1 MRNRTRFIFLV
12 ISLGLCLLNSL
23 PLWAAIEIKIG
34 SVAPERSPWHTALL
48 KMAREW
54 ETISE
59 GQVKIRV
66 YPGGIAGSELDM
78 IRKIRL
84 GVLQGAVLTNMGM
97 MRIEKSVLVFNLP
110 FLFSSEEE
118 FNYVFSRLK
127 PIFETRME
135 ENGFKIV
142 QWTQSGWVYF
152 FTKGPVLYPDDLKRY
167 KISITK
173 DDPELEQ
180 VWEKMGYKV
189 VPQDTKDML
198 IGLES
203 GMISALYLPAV
214 MAASGQYFAIASHM
228 LAPKLAPLVG
238 GLILSRKTWEQIPEN
253 LRPALLESA
262 DRQAKVLSEE
272 IINLEE
278 EALKAMKDHGLVI
291 NQPSPEAMSMWR
303 EASSRAISSLL
314 GRVIPAD
321 VYQKTLDLIQEYR
334 TGSEK

>member
-1 MRNRTRFIFLV
+1 MRNRTRFISLLVALCFCFL
-12 ISLGLCLLNSL
+12 SPFQLQ
-23 PLWAAIEIKIG
+23 AAIEIKIG

-54 ETISE
+54 ETISS

-110 FLFSSEEE
+110 FLFNSEDE

-135 ENGFKIV
+135 ESGFKIV

-152 FTKGPVLYPDDLKRY
+152 FTKGPVFYPDDLKKY

-180 VWEKMGYKV
+180 VWERMGYKV

-228 LAPKLAPLVG
+228 LAPRLAPLVG
-238 GLILSRKTWEQIPEN
+238 GLILSRKTWEQIPES
-253 LRPALLESA
+253 LRPALLEAA

-278 EALKAMKDHGLVI
+278 EALKAMKGHGLVI

-303 EASSRAISSLL
+303 DASSRAISSLL

>member
-1 MRNRTRFIFLV
+1 MRDRSRLIAPLV
-12 ISLGLCLLNSL
+12 ALCLFWLSTVQMR
-23 PLWAAIEIKIG
+23 AAIEIKIG

-48 KMAREW
+48 KMARDW
-54 ETISE
+54 ETISG
-59 GQVKIRV
+59 GQVKVRV

-110 FLFSSEEE
+110 FVFSSDEE

-127 PIFETRME
+127 PVFEARVE
-135 ENGFKIV
+135 ESGFKVV

-152 FTKGPVLYPDDLKRY
+152 FTKGPVFYPDDLKKY

-189 VPQDTKDML
+189 VPQDTKDMM

-203 GMISALYLPAV
+203 GMISSFYLPAV
-214 MAASGQYFAIASHM
+214 MAASGQYFALASHM

-238 GLILSRKTWEQIPEN
+238 GLILSRKTWEQIPESF
-253 LRPALLESA
+253 RPAMLEAA

-272 IINLEE
+272 IINLEA

-291 NQPSPEAMSMWR
+291 NQPSEEAMAMWR
-303 EASSRAISSLL
+303 EASSRAINSLL

-321 VYQKTLDLIQEYR
+321 VYQKTLDLIREYR

>member
-1 MRNRTRFIFLV
+1 MSNRIRFIILLFTLCFFFL
-12 ISLGLCLLNSL
+12 STFQLR
-23 PLWAAIEIKIG
+23 AAMEIKIG
-34 SVAPERSPWHTALL
+34 SVAPERSPWHRALL

-54 ETISE
+54 ETISS
-59 GQVKIRV
+59 GQVKVRV

-97 MRIEKSVLVFNLP
+97 MQIEKSVLVFNLP
-110 FLFSSEEE
+110 FLFSSEDE

-135 ENGFKIV
+135 ESGFKIV

-152 FTKGPVLYPDDLKRY
+152 FTKGPVFYPEDLKKY

-180 VWEKMGYKV
+180 VWERMGYKV
-189 VPQDTKDML
+189 VPQDTKDMM

-228 LAPKLAPLVG
+228 LAPRLSPLVG
-238 GLILSRKTWEQIPEN
+238 SLILSRKTWEQIPES
-253 LRPALLESA
+253 LRPVLLEAA
-262 DRQAKVLSEE
+262 DRQAKVLSGE

-291 NQPSPEAMSMWR
+291 NQPSTEAMSMWR

-321 VYQKTLDLIQEYR
+321 VYQKTMDLIQEYR